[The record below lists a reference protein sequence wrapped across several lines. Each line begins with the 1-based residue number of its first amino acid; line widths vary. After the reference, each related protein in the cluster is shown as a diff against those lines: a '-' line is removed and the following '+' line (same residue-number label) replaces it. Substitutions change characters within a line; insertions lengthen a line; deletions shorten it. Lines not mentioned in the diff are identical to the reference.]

1 MANERMKRCLT
12 SLVIT
17 EMQIKMRYHIFTR
30 VTKMQNTD
38 GLRDYHTKWR
48 QRKTNIIS
56 FIHRIQKK
64 NHTNEL
70 VYKTELDL
78 QS

>member
-1 MANERMKRCLT
+1 MANEHVKRCLI
-12 SLVIT
+12 SLVIRET
-17 EMQIKMRYHIFTR
+17 QSKMRYHIFTK

-56 FIHRIQKK
+56 FIHRIKK
-64 NHTNEL
+64 RNHTNEL
-70 VYKTELDL
+70 VYKAELD
-78 QS
+78 S